1 MITMEKY
8 AVLPANLK
16 YFWSH
21 GMATGYIYIYSQA
34 ENLCLRSL

>member
-21 GMATGYIYIYSQA
+21 GMATGYIYSQA